1 MKTVVI
7 GATGTIGKAVTDL
20 LRKNGHEVTAASR
33 GSQPSVDMTDAASIE
48 RLFETT
54 GEVDAILV
62 TAGEAAF
69 VPLDQISDEQIRH
82 SLSSKLMGQINVV
95 RKGLGKLRPNGVMV
109 ITGGMLA
116 YAPAPQTSVL
126 TMVNAG
132 LEGFVRAA
140 ALDLTEGRRILIVHP
155 PWVAETAAAIGMDPK
170 PWPPAA
176 KVAET
181 YLAALEGKQTGQ
193 PLFVEGYSPAL

>member
-33 GSQPSVDMTDAASIE
+33 GSQPSVDITDAASIE

-140 ALDLTEGRRILIVHP
+140 ALDLTEGRRILIV
-155 PWVAETAAAIGMDPK
+155 
-170 PWPPAA
+170 
-176 KVAET
+176 
-181 YLAALEGKQTGQ
+181 
-193 PLFVEGYSPAL
+193 